1 VTTDTSVLR
10 VETRA
15 LVAFGVERYE
25 DAVTYSAVR
34 RYLGDVGSIPTGAW
48 GTLEGISEKLN
59 RDWATALACRL
70 SEAHTAR
77 NEMERMA
84 DGLMQLAADYEN
96 TDLDVAASFD
106 VVNRD
111 LLPYLPLGDGY
122 GGRVRVRPGGVGILS
137 PPDRR
142 MQPGD
147 QPVLM
152 IPEDN
157 ERLSAT
163 RGERLP
169 RTREVEE
176 PITIGSTDGNDLV
189 FSGGLTTY
197 YENGEGDRLDT
208 FIQEHR
214 DTLLQ
219 LEAILIELG
228 TGERLP
234 LTDLMVH
241 AWRSAPR
248 IIRNRADLVH
258 SAANTYGELRAE
270 LDNELK
276 NLKLYW
282 EGTAC
287 QAFSHYAD
295 RAVAYLT
302 QLETQ
307 TRWLAEEGKKAA
319 SMLEG
324 LRNAYA
330 DLGYQQ
336 IGTLIEALTN
346 YLDAVRSLFSSC
358 SDPEK
363 ALLDVVHAFVGYLVD
378 AQRRYVEAMSGLI
391 RIDEQERKE
400 RPDLGTRGHDTTPF
414 PQPEVGTD
422 AWVDRGNWRPRADR
436 PAA

>member
-1 VTTDTSVLR
+1 MSAISRTSPGFGRKGSPPTAGCGSSATTTANSPS
-10 VETRA
+10 T
-15 LVAFGVERYE
+15 FGPDYC
-25 DAVTYSAVR
+25 AGAVR
-34 RYLGDVGSIPTGAW
+34 TGWQREIRA
-48 GTLEGISEKLN
+48 
-59 RDWATALACRL
+59 AL
-70 SEAHTAR
+70 
-77 NEMERMA
+77 
-84 DGLMQLAADYEN
+84 LAA
-96 TDLDVAASFD
+96 VAD
-106 VVNRD
+106 H
-111 LLPYLPLGDGY
+111 
-122 GGRVRVRPGGVGILS
+122 
-137 PPDRR
+137 RR
-142 MQPGD
+142 QYR
-147 QPVLM
+147 QLR
-152 IPEDN
+152 I
-157 ERLSAT
+157 
-163 RGERLP
+163 
-169 RTREVEE
+169 
-176 PITIGSTDGNDLV
+176 
-189 FSGGLTTY
+189 
-197 YENGEGDRLDT
+197 
-208 FIQEHR
+208 
-214 DTLLQ
+214 Q

-234 LTDLMVH
+234 RTDLMVH